1 MWETSR
7 GMHIDDKKI
16 HQFAKTLKRRCGAG
30 GTVKDGIIE
39 IQGDHKET
47 LLDEIKKQG
56 YTVKVAG
63 G

>member
-1 MWETSR
+1 
-7 GMHIDDKKI
+7 
-16 HQFAKTLKRRCGAG
+16 
-30 GTVKDGIIE
+30 VKDGIIE
-39 IQGDHKET
+39 IQGDHTET